1 MPTITSYE
9 CNMRKCNMCGAQ
21 FLLGTRCYCGE
32 TKYRQ
37 DGTETLY
44 IEKLTIEEEKE
55 KDNFERM
62 L

>member
-1 MPTITSYE
+1 
-9 CNMRKCNMCGAQ
+9 MCGAQ